1 MYTCKEHYIQEC
13 KHISY
18 GCGIATTL
26 FFLQSTASRGGGGGG
41 GGISWGFLPV
51 LQNLLFFKITGIH
64 FYFHARAL
72 RWMALE
78 LWSALISQ
86 LLLLLFMVN

>member
-18 GCGIATTL
+18 GCDIATTL
-26 FFLQSTASRGGGGGG
+26 FFLQSTASLGGGG
-41 GGISWGFLPV
+41 WGALVGDSSLCYKTCCFFL
-51 LQNLLFFKITGIH
+51 ITGIH